1 MLGIFERL
9 VIIVRN
15 HTSGGKPAPQRISLP
30 SDLFVS
36 FQAEFRY
43 RALTLGVDGVYPGS
57 VLSVPVVETLGKKS
71 VIVLADGT
79 ELPLELWPD

>member
-15 HTSGGKPAPQRISLP
+15 HTSGGRPAPQRISLP
-30 SDLFVS
+30 SDLFVR

-57 VLSVPVVETLGKKS
+57 VLSVPVVEILGNEPL
-71 VIVLADGT
+71 ILLADGS
-79 ELPLELWPD
+79 ELALELWPE